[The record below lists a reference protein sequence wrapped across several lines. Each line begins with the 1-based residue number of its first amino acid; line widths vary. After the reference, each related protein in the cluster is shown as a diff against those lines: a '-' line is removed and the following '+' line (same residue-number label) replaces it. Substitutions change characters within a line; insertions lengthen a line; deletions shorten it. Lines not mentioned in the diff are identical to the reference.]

1 MLAVLDGGKCGLITI
16 LVMLCLLAGTA
27 GAAQDIFVIS
37 GIWTAPAGVTT
48 VNVEAWGG
56 GGAGGGQN
64 LNSDGGGG
72 GGGGAY
78 SKVSG
83 LTVIPGNTY
92 AVTVGA
98 GGTGVA
104 GGTGGTGGDSYF
116 IDITTVLAKGG
127 AGGAPSTGTPP
138 AGGLGGAAAAGVGT
152 IKFSG
157 GNGGVGRNHNTG
169 LGGPGGSSA
178 GTAANGTSGPDPY
191 SDSGVGT
198 NTIAQPP
205 PAGGGIGGN
214 GGDTGVDGFAPASGN
229 GGGGGGSGDGTNRI
243 GGNGAGG
250 KVVISYPT
258 IPLVTSISLASI
270 DPTAANTAVSWTVTF
285 DQSVTGVDVGD
296 FVLVESNGATG
307 SSLTSVAGSG
317 AVWTV
322 TANTGTGASG
332 LLGLNLVDNDSILS
346 IDSLPLGGAGAGNGN
361 FTGAVYTISFTP
373 TYVFTNG
380 ACTDS
385 TAIGVGCTTITWSP
399 QVAGQ
404 ALGNIYITNVN
415 AAGIPS
421 WLHKTQ
427 IRTHNIAFR
436 LACHDPAT
444 HAGMPATF
452 SATSLLCSP
461 TVWSAAEVI
470 TFPAGSP
477 SAGPYSFSYDDV
489 GKIELWMR
497 NSAATTSMGASGSFV
512 VKPHHFDLS
521 GIQQTAVPNLVN
533 PAAADET
540 GAKFVKAGEN
550 FTVIVT
556 ARNALGVTTANF
568 GQESSAEGVKLTSVL
583 VAPAGGV
590 NGALTGTFSAFS
602 SGVATSD
609 GVSLLPDGVTASTPY
624 TWNEVGIITL
634 TPSIADGDY
643 LGAGDVTGT
652 TSGNVGRFIPD
663 HFITTITDGCTG
675 SGFSYSG
682 QPFTLAVT
690 AMNGLGVPTITVN
703 YDGTI
708 NTLPNFSKAVTL
720 TAWDALTGLISPPEG
735 NLTNTSVAAADFT
748 QGIAT
753 IQATNVGPATLAPD
767 FTFISRTTAPVQIRV
782 RSDDTDAVTSSG
794 FSEGTTWVRSGRAN
808 IANAHGLELHAL
820 PVSFRSEYW
829 SGGWVLNAADGCS
842 GDGLSGGTVGV
853 TLSAAPVT
861 CAQDS
866 GSPGLSGAGCAAAGP
881 VSQRFKEGG
890 VAGFAGDFNLW
901 LKAPGS
907 GNTGT
912 VTVTGNVPAWLQ
924 YPWTGAAA
932 INPSARATFGIY
944 RGPQEFIDLREN
956 Y

>member
-1 MLAVLDGGKCGLITI
+1 MKAILDGGKCGLTTF
-16 LVMLCLLAGTA
+16 VAMLCLLAGSA
-27 GAAQDIFVIS
+27 GAAQDNFVVS

-48 VNVEAWGG
+48 IDVEAWGG

-64 LNSDGGGG
+64 QGTDGGGG

-98 GGTGVA
+98 GGIGVA

-116 IDITTVLAKGG
+116 IDITTVLATGG
-127 AGGAPSTGTPP
+127 VGGVPSTGTPP
-138 AGGLGGAAAAGVGT
+138 AGGAGGAAAAGVGT

-191 SDSGVGT
+191 SDGGGGT
-198 NTIAQPP
+198 DTTAQPP
-205 PAGGGIGGN
+205 PAGGGIGGD
-214 GGDTGVDGFAPASGN
+214 GGAAGNNGFAPASGN

-258 IPLVTSISLASI
+258 IPLVTAISLAST

-285 DQSVTGVDVGD
+285 DQSVSGVDAGD

-361 FTGAVYTISFTP
+361 FTGAIYTISFTP

-385 TAIGVGCTTITWSP
+385 TAIGVGCTAITWSS

-415 AAGIPS
+415 AAGIPT

-427 IRTHNIAFR
+427 VRTRNIAFR

-444 HAGMPATF
+444 HAGMSATF

-461 TVWSAAEVI
+461 TVWSAAEVVA
-470 TFPAGSP
+470 FPAGSP
-477 SAGPYSFSYDDV
+477 SAGPYSFIYDDV

-497 NSAATTSMGASGSFV
+497 DSAATTSMGASGSFV
-512 VKPHHFDLS
+512 VAPDHFDLS

-533 PAAADET
+533 PAAANET

-550 FTVIVT
+550 FTVTVT

-643 LGAGDVTGT
+643 LGTGDVTGT

-663 HFITTITDGCTG
+663 HFITSITDGCTG

-682 QPFTLAVT
+682 QPFTLVVT
-690 AMNGLGVPTITVN
+690 AMNGLAVPTTTVN
-703 YDGTI
+703 YDGTAV
-708 NTLPNFSKAVTL
+708 TLPNFSKGVTL
-720 TAWDALTGLISPPEG
+720 TVWDALTGLIPDPDG
-735 NLTNTSVAAADFT
+735 ALTNSSVLAADFT

-753 IQATNVGPATLAPD
+753 LAPVYT
-767 FTFISRTTAPVQIRV
+767 FTSRTTAPASIRI

-794 FSEGTTWVRSGRAN
+794 FSEGTAEIRSGRAY
-808 IANAHGLELHAL
+808 IANAHGLEMHAL
-820 PVSFRSEYW
+820 PVQFRTEYW
-829 SGGWVLNAADGCS
+829 SGGWVLNADSCS

-861 CAQDS
+861 CVQDT
-866 GSPGLSGAGCAAAGP
+866 GSPGLSGSGCAAAGP

-890 VAGFAGDFNLW
+890 AAGFAGDFNLW

-912 VTVTGNVPAWLQ
+912 VTVTGNVPVWLQ

-932 INPSARATFGIY
+932 VDPEASATFGIY
-944 RGPQEFIDLREN
+944 RGAKEFIDLREN